1 MHKILKK
8 FIHVIKI
15 LSIVSI
21 MILIIVGSLAWSRL
35 KGSYE
40 DPNFIF
46 SGNSI
51 VNDSEYQVFLA
62 KITASNLLDD
72 NFANLAEKIEQHPY
86 VSGVRVSKHF
96 PNNVLVEISERYP
109 VALINSSP
117 ILLVDNKSTVLPFR
131 SNSFDLQIP
140 IISNFDID
148 NKSMPM
154 GNKTESKH
162 IEQAVHFLNR
172 LKLEYPELYDNL
184 SEFRLNEY
192 DEYELILEDEPT
204 KIVIGETMA
213 WSKILILQEFEKNI
227 KGHKSLTDYV
237 YLNLRYNNQVITR
250 ERQV

>member
-8 FIHVIKI
+8 FLNVIKV

-21 MILIIVGSLAWSRL
+21 MILIIVGSFLWSRL

-40 DPNFIF
+40 DTNFIF

-72 NFANLAEKIEQHPY
+72 NFSNLAEKIEQHPY

-148 NKSMPM
+148 NESMPM
-154 GNKTESKH
+154 GSKTESKH

-184 SEFRLNEY
+184 SEFRLNDY

-204 KIVIGETMA
+204 KIVLVKRWLGL
-213 WSKILILQEFEKNI
+213 K
-227 KGHKSLTDYV
+227 Y
-237 YLNLRYNNQVITR
+237 
-250 ERQV
+250 